1 MRTLY
6 TVPTANGQ
14 RASVALEECGI
25 DYAVRQIDFAAGEH
39 RSEEVLALN
48 PIGRLPILSDPDDD
62 LVVYGSLAIARWAAA
77 RSAKLL
83 PPPGR
88 EADAEVWTGIVMTDL
103 SPAFASQFHLS
114 VLAPEPHAWGLD
126 YYAEV
131 IHRVLGVIDSH
142 LADNEYFLG
151 DSFSFVDVLMYPSA
165 TSSTGRL
172 EGGLTPYPALCRW
185 RDRVGARPAVVRGM
199 EASGSLY

>member
-25 DYAVRQIDFAAGEH
+25 EYAVRQIDFAKGEH
-39 RSEEVLALN
+39 RSDEVLALN
-48 PIGRLPILSDPDDD
+48 PIGRLPILIDPDDD
-62 LVVYGSLAIARWAAA
+62 LVVYGSLAIARWAATI
-77 RSAKLL
+77 SSKLL

-88 EADAEVWTGIVMTDL
+88 EADAEVWAGIIMTDL

-114 VLAPEPHAWGLD
+114 VLAPEPHAWGLE

-131 IHRVLGVIDSH
+131 IHRVLGMIDAH

-151 DSFSFVDVLMYPSA
+151 DSYSFVDVLMYPSA

-172 EGGLTPYPALCRW
+172 EGGLEPYPALSAW